1 MFVFNNCPF
10 RLVVK
15 DAAFSRQKHE
25 FNPRK
30 GHKKIYIYI
39 MRKILNI
46 FVLLPFIIILNNCS
60 SLSLP
65 SFMEYFNYSKTGAD
79 VLSYSTTEKTTSDHA
94 LSYLFGKDCSLAR
107 PLRLK
112 AICREIN
119 KDHNYKSKYINTK
132 QVKSFPKKNNIY
144 PKRKIIKVPSMAY
157 DFN

>member
-1 MFVFNNCPF
+1 
-10 RLVVK
+10 
-15 DAAFSRQKHE
+15 
-25 FNPRK
+25 
-30 GHKKIYIYI
+30 

-46 FVLLPFIIILNNCS
+46 FVLLLFIIILNNCS
-60 SLSLP
+60 NLSLT
-65 SFMEYFNYSKTGAD
+65 SFMDYFNYSKTGID

-94 LSYLFGKDCSLAR
+94 LSYLLGKDCSLAR
-107 PLRLK
+107 SLRLK
-112 AICREIN
+112 AICNEIN